1 MRVWGAD
8 DAIVETV
15 EPGLAIGADL
25 RAAIAVA
32 VARHRNLD
40 RAIVAD
46 HGFARTAAAAVTT
59 AAAGRLALLVSQR
72 RA

>member
-1 MRVWGAD
+1 VTGTAEIDLSTRCF
-8 DAIVETV
+8 AIS
-15 EPGLAIGADL
+15 ADL

-32 VARHRNLD
+32 VARHCNLD

-46 HGFARTAAAAVTT
+46 HRFARIAAAAVAT
-59 AAAGRLALLVSQR
+59 AAAGRIARLASQR